1 VLEKEKETRGSSRK
15 PALCLNILLGSAL
28 ERVGLSWLTRLLS
41 VFFLFVRVIFSVM
54 DYWEF
59 ILML

>member
-1 VLEKEKETRGSSRK
+1 
-15 PALCLNILLGSAL
+15 LGSAL